1 MRAVRLHPDFE
12 GKGLYGYLDA
22 QISKWAKSKGVTV
35 KAFTTSDKNPNI
47 NKDSFKSVNNIIL
60 SKVCI
65 KIHI

>member
-1 MRAVRLHPDFE
+1 MRAVRLHRDFE
-12 GKGLYGYLDA
+12 GKGLYGFLDA

-47 NKDSFKSVNNIIL
+47 KKDSFKSVNDLIL

-65 KIHI
+65 EIYI